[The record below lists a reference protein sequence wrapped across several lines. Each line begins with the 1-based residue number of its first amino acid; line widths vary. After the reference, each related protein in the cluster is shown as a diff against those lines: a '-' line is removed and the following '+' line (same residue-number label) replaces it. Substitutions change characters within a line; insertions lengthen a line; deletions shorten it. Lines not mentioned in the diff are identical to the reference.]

1 MQSQPESL
9 SRCIVEFSRFARNNG
24 LSGGVKETIV
34 AVQSAAA
41 VGLVDPE
48 IFKCALRSAL
58 CSCKQD
64 WELFD
69 GLFECFWAADGPRAD
84 SQFPNTRTSK
94 EKHRMMSPHP
104 PAARPVLFGLGSSP
118 AQTSE
123 DTGRA
128 MAGASSAEQL
138 KKTDFAAVPLHDQAA
153 LEKIALR
160 LLRRMSLR
168 LSRRL
173 QAGQP
178 GGQLDLRRMIRRNIS
193 RGGEPMQRLYRWKKR
208 RPSPLVVMLD
218 ISGSMN
224 LYSLFFACFAHSLQQ
239 CFRRMSTFVFSTHL
253 LEITDTLKTRDLHAA
268 FEALSRQASGW
279 SGGTKIGESLA
290 EFNRRQARRKLTR
303 DTLFVILSDGWDT
316 GEPEVLARELRNIR
330 SRVRKLIWLN
340 PLLGLADYQP
350 ATRAMKAVLP
360 YIDVFAPAHNLESLL
375 ALERHLTRS
384 GA

>member
-1 MQSQPESL
+1 MQSQPEDL
-9 SRCIVEFSRFARNNG
+9 SRCIVEFCRFASDSG

-41 VGLVDPE
+41 VGLVDRE

-69 GLFECFWAADGPRAD
+69 GLFECFWAADGPHAD
-84 SQFPNTRTSK
+84 SQFPNTRTFG
-94 EKHRMMSPHP
+94 EKRRMNPQPS
-104 PAARPVLFGLGSSP
+104 AVRPVLFGLGSSP
-118 AQTSE
+118 AQSSE

-138 KKTDFAAVPLHDQAA
+138 KKTDFSAVPQQDLAA
-153 LEKIALR
+153 LERIALR

-178 GGQLDLRRMIRRNIS
+178 GGQLDLRRTIRRNIS
-193 RGGEPMQRLYRWKKR
+193 RGGEPMQRLYRWKKP

-224 LYSLFFACFAHSLQQ
+224 LYSLFFARFAHSLQQ

-303 DTLFVILSDGWDT
+303 DTLLVILSDGWDT

>member
-1 MQSQPESL
+1 MQSQPENL
-9 SRCIVEFSRFARNNG
+9 SRWIVEFSRFAHDSG

-34 AVQSAAA
+34 ALQSAAA
-41 VGLVDPE
+41 VGLVDRE
-48 IFKCALRSAL
+48 IFKYALRSAL

-69 GLFECFWAADGPRAD
+69 DLFECFWTADGPHAD
-84 SQFPNTRTSK
+84 LQFPTTRTSG
-94 EKHRMMSPHP
+94 EKRRMSPHP
-104 PAARPVLFGLGSSP
+104 SAARPVLFGSGSSP
-118 AQTSE
+118 AQSSE

-138 KKTDFAAVPLHDQAA
+138 KTTDFSAVPRHDQAA
-153 LEKIALR
+153 LEEIALR

-173 QAGQP
+173 QSGQHS
-178 GGQLDLRRMIRRNIS
+178 GQLDLRRMIRKNIS
-193 RGGEPMQRLYRWKKR
+193 RGGEPMQRLYRWKKP

-224 LYSLFFACFAHSLQQ
+224 LYSLFFARFAHSLQQ

-253 LEITDTLKTRDLHAA
+253 LEITDTLKTPDLHAA

-279 SGGTKIGESLA
+279 SGGTRIGESLA

-303 DTLFVILSDGWDT
+303 DTLVVILSDGWDT

>member
-1 MQSQPESL
+1 MPSQPENL
-9 SRCIVEFSRFARNNG
+9 SRCIVEFSRFARDSG
-24 LSGGVKETIV
+24 LSGKVKETIL

-41 VGLVDPE
+41 VGLVDRE
-48 IFKCALRSAL
+48 LFKCALRSAL

-69 GLFECFWAADGPRAD
+69 GLFECFWAADRPQPD
-84 SQFPNTRTSK
+84 SQFRKTRTAG
-94 EKHRMMSPHP
+94 EKLRMSSHP
-104 PAARPVLFGLGSSP
+104 SATRPAVFGSGSSP
-118 AQTSE
+118 AQSGE

-138 KKTDFAAVPLHDQAA
+138 RKTDFSAVPRHDQDA
-153 LEKIALR
+153 LEEIALR

-178 GGQLDLRRMIRRNIS
+178 GGQLDLRRTIRRNIS
-193 RGGEPMQRLYRWKKR
+193 RGGEPMQRLYRWKKP
-208 RPSPLVVMLD
+208 RPSPLVVVLD

-224 LYSLFFACFAHSLQQ
+224 LYSLFLARFAHSLQQ
-239 CFRRMSTFVFSTHL
+239 CFRRMSTFVFSTQL
-253 LEITDTLKTRDLHAA
+253 LEITDTLKTRDLYAA
-268 FEALSRQASGW
+268 FEALSRQESGW
-279 SGGTKIGESLA
+279 SGGTRIGESLA
-290 EFNRRQARRKLTR
+290 EFNRRQARRRLTR

-350 ATRAMKAVLP
+350 ATRAMKAALP
-360 YIDVFAPAHNLESLL
+360 YVDVFAPAHNLESLL

>member
-1 MQSQPESL
+1 MQSETENL
-9 SRCIVEFSRFARNNG
+9 SRRIVEFSRFARDRG
-24 LSGGVKETIV
+24 LSGEIKETIV

-41 VGLVDPE
+41 VGLIDRE
-48 IFKCALRSAL
+48 LFKCALRSAL

-64 WELFD
+64 WDLFD
-69 GLFECFWAADGPRAD
+69 GLFESFWLAGPQVEAPFPNPRASRD
-84 SQFPNTRTSK
+84 KLTMTPQPSTL
-94 EKHRMMSPHP
+94 
-104 PAARPVLFGLGSSP
+104 RPLVFGSGSSAAP
-118 AQTSE
+118 PSE

-138 KKTDFAAVPLHDQAA
+138 RKTDFSTVPRHDQAA
-153 LEKIALR
+153 LEEIALR

-173 QAGQP
+173 QSGQS
-178 GGQLDLRRMIRRNIS
+178 GGRLDLRRMIRRNIS
-193 RGGEPMQRLYRWKKR
+193 SGGEPLQRLYRWKKP

-224 LYSLFFACFAHSLQQ
+224 LYSLFFARFAHSLQQ
-239 CFRRMSTFVFSTHL
+239 CFPRMSTFVFSTHL

-268 FEALSRQASGW
+268 FEALSLQASGW
-279 SGGTKIGESLA
+279 SGGTRIGESLA

-350 ATRAMKAVLP
+350 ATRAMKAALP

-375 ALERHLTRS
+375 AFERHLTRS
-384 GA
+384 VA

>member
-1 MQSQPESL
+1 MQSQPENL
-9 SRCIVEFSRFARNNG
+9 SHCIVEFSRFARA
-24 LSGGVKETIV
+24 SGFSVGVKETIV

-41 VGLVDPE
+41 VGLVDRE
-48 IFKCALRSAL
+48 IFKYALRSAL

-69 GLFECFWAADGPRAD
+69 GLFECFWAADGRYAD
-84 SQFPNTRTSK
+84 SQFPTTRPSE
-94 EKHRMMSPHP
+94 EKRWSPP
-104 PAARPVLFGLGSSP
+104 PSEARPVLFGLGFSP
-118 AQTSE
+118 AQSSE

-128 MAGASSAEQL
+128 TAGASSAEQL
-138 KKTDFAAVPLHDQAA
+138 KKTDFSTLPQHDQAA
-153 LEKIALR
+153 LEEIALR

-178 GGQLDLRRMIRRNIS
+178 GGQLDLRRIIRRNIS
-193 RGGEPMQRLYRWKKR
+193 RGGEPMERLYRWKNL

-224 LYSLFFACFAHSLQQ
+224 LYSLFFARFAHSLQQ

-330 SRVRKLIWLN
+330 ARVRKLIWLN